1 MSDYLHDGL
10 AGGTTNS
17 DNMPEAPS
25 NDYDRMLWQNNN
37 DDRDNQRRIRV
48 ENDRTPP
55 RSANPM
61 TAAQWAIIEKDA
73 PHLTER
79 RLRDDAVERRFKK
92 ACVIVYALM
101 FAGVL
106 AVYVS
111 ESGPGSNPMDIIG
124 NLLIVAVIALLGTG
138 VVAVFLKPLLRRW
151 PKK

>member
-17 DNMPEAPS
+17 DNMPEAPG
-25 NDYDRMLWQNNN
+25 NDYDRVLWQNNN
-37 DDRDNQRRIRV
+37 DDRDNQRRIRA

-55 RSANPM
+55 ASANPM
-61 TAAQWAIIEKDA
+61 TAAKWAIIEKDA

-79 RLRDDAVERRFKK
+79 RLRNDAIERRFTK
-92 ACVIVYALM
+92 ACAIVYVLM

-111 ESGPGSNPMDIIG
+111 ESGTGSNPMDIMG
-124 NLLIVAVIALLGTG
+124 NLLIVAFIALLGTG
-138 VVAVFLKPLLRRW
+138 VVAMVLKPLLRRW
-151 PKK
+151 PTK